1 MNIKRYIATIIL
13 AIVLLLN
20 FSCTDWLDVKP
31 VDRMS
36 EDQLYSTE
44 AGFRQ
49 ALNGIYVELNHA
61 DLYGDELL
69 VNTVEILAQRYK
81 FSSMGTLTN
90 QYHLAE
96 FDYTTD
102 YAKKCGSRIWEKA
115 YALIANVNKLLKNA
129 DSHKDLF
136 TGDSYDLITG
146 EAYALRAFLH
156 FDLLRLFGP
165 VYKTHK
171 EDKSICYN
179 TQFSLSGSDLLPA
192 SKVME
197 YVIAD
202 LKEAEDRLAKDP
214 IIEEGPLLSDGAT
227 EEEDFW
233 RYRSLRLNYYAV
245 KALQARAY
253 LYAEMNEDALEAART
268 VVAVQE
274 KWFPFLEY
282 SAIVGNSKTPNR
294 VFSTELLFC
303 MQNTKRNT
311 IFTSYFTPD
320 LIRCM

>member
-1 MNIKRYIATIIL
+1 MR
-13 AIVLLLN
+13 
-20 FSCTDWLDVKP
+20 FP
-31 VDRMS
+31 
-36 EDQLYSTE
+36 
-44 AGFRQ
+44 
-49 ALNGIYVELNHA
+49 
-61 DLYGDELL
+61 DLG
-69 VNTVEILAQRYK
+69 
-81 FSSMGTLTN
+81 
-90 QYHLAE
+90 
-96 FDYTTD
+96 
-102 YAKKCGSRIWEKA
+102 KA

-227 EEEDFW
+227 EEEDFG
-233 RYRSLRLNYYAV
+233 
-245 KALQARAY
+245 
-253 LYAEMNEDALEAART
+253 DT
-268 VVAVQE
+268 VHYV
-274 KWFPFLEY
+274 
-282 SAIVGNSKTPNR
+282 
-294 VFSTELLFC
+294 
-303 MQNTKRNT
+303 
-311 IFTSYFTPD
+311 
-320 LIRCM
+320 